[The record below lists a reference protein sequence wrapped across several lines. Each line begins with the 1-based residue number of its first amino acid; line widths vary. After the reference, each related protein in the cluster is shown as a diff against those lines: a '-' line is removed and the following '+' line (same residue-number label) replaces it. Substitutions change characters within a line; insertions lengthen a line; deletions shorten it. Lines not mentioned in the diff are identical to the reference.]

1 MSGTDDGA
9 FRNTFFASET
19 HIRDVALMRYLGG
32 DKEVLIVGSRGHSN
46 ALHQLAGLFSSTA
59 ENILS
64 SLFTDKFQNM
74 FFTVIHM

>member
-1 MSGTDDGA
+1 MRVRNVKFRIFIVSGTDDGA

-46 ALHQLAGLFSSTA
+46 ALHQLAGPA
-59 ENILS
+59 GPPEEWNVY
-64 SLFTDKFQNM
+64 DYY
-74 FFTVIHM
+74 